1 MEIVCCHTRDCC
13 DKPGYKRTIYCV
25 EVAPQLFDVIF
36 NSQSGY
42 RGAYFQSPERG
53 LSANGLVLST
63 VTPRLVAWTRD
74 RCIHQGPAFAE
85 KSLSAAS
92 ANYGSRKSHFH
103 SVIGARA
110 NGPLQCEQMSRSLMG
125 DGSAIFTHTRNG
137 VARHHGSGR
146 FASLRDCSLTRTTNM
161 LPLTRRA
168 GPPTFG
174 PVDGHD
180 KRFPSP
186 RCASTIRIVRPW
198 ESTAE
203 TQPQLQLALP
213 PGVRR
218 QPLGTQNGICGVLL
232 DMTIL

>member
-1 MEIVCCHTRDCC
+1 VHVTDWKYKGVCDDARLRALETSAPFEDIARRLERDMEIVCCHTRDCC

-92 ANYGSRKSHFH
+92 AKLWLAEESLSLCDRCKGEWSASVRADVEIITGRWECNFHTHAEWGRQAPWFRKVRFIGGLLNDAHDEYVAPHKKSRATD
-103 SVIGARA
+103 IWAR
-110 NGPLQCEQMSRSLMG
+110 GWS
-125 DGSAIFTHTRNG
+125 
-137 VARHHGSGR
+137 
-146 FASLRDCSLTRTTNM
+146 
-161 LPLTRRA
+161 
-168 GPPTFG
+168 
-174 PVDGHD
+174 
-180 KRFPSP
+180 
-186 RCASTIRIVRPW
+186 
-198 ESTAE
+198 
-203 TQPQLQLALP
+203 
-213 PGVRR
+213 
-218 QPLGTQNGICGVLL
+218 
-232 DMTIL
+232 

>member
-1 MEIVCCHTRDCC
+1 MTDWKYKGVCDNARLRALETSAPFEDIARRLERDMEIVCCHTRDCC

-25 EVAPQLFDVIF
+25 EVALQLFDVIF

-110 NGPLQCEQMSRSLMG
+110 NGPLQCEHMW
-125 DGSAIFTHTRNG
+125 
-137 VARHHGSGR
+137 
-146 FASLRDCSLTRTTNM
+146 
-161 LPLTRRA
+161 
-168 GPPTFG
+168 
-174 PVDGHD
+174 
-180 KRFPSP
+180 
-186 RCASTIRIVRPW
+186 RIVDKQTACP
-198 ESTAE
+198 STAPRSSCIRSSQNSFLIV
-203 TQPQLQLALP
+203 TQMWRP
-213 PGVRR
+213 
-218 QPLGTQNGICGVLL
+218 
-232 DMTIL
+232 

>member
-125 DGSAIFTHTRNG
+125 DASWSSPTTSGHTKWHLRG
-137 VARHHGSGR
+137 LARHDNFVIMR
-146 FASLRDCSLTRTTNM
+146 KMLALTCASLTLFLNQTRK
-161 LPLTRRA
+161 
-168 GPPTFG
+168 
-174 PVDGHD
+174 VE
-180 KRFPSP
+180 
-186 RCASTIRIVRPW
+186 I
-198 ESTAE
+198 
-203 TQPQLQLALP
+203 
-213 PGVRR
+213 
-218 QPLGTQNGICGVLL
+218 
-232 DMTIL
+232 

>member
-125 DGSAIFTHTRNG
+125 DGSAIFTHSRNG
-137 VARHHGSGR
+137 VARRHGARKVR
-146 FASLRDCSLTRTTNM
+146 FIGGFLNDAHDEYVAPHKKS
-161 LPLTRRA
+161 RA
-168 GPPTFG
+168 TDIWARGL
-174 PVDGHD
+174 
-180 KRFPSP
+180 
-186 RCASTIRIVRPW
+186 C
-198 ESTAE
+198 
-203 TQPQLQLALP
+203 
-213 PGVRR
+213 
-218 QPLGTQNGICGVLL
+218 LL
-232 DMTIL
+232 EFADNSWAHKMAFAGSC